1 MIFPPTPENK
11 RKSASEKNKFS
22 KKKKNRMTNAGDE
35 DLLSDHRTY
44 ETIEEL
50 RTRLMQNYVEAKQ
63 QREKYLN
70 LKEKKTKEEM
80 EEKSLNGKR
89 NKMQSKTVF
98 KNYKK
103 YSLNKGSRK
112 EPNDLSVGKK
122 GPSIAI
128 NGPLNSSDPGS
139 FDNEL
144 ASALKKRKESLSDMS
159 KKALTDRNNFS
170 PTENHKNSTEE
181 SVNGLSITRNY
192 STPLLGTTE
201 TKFSHNNSS
210 REDDLNLNIKGTEI
224 DYSDINLNHSHSSS
238 IISSDSKSSL
248 ANSTDSTRTSPG
260 PEEALKRKNS
270 SKRRKKSTDKRA
282 GSIKRKNSNRAK
294 SSSLSPSTNDISL
307 LNKEN
312 AVDEPKDKVI
322 FSLGPS
328 I

>member
-1 MIFPPTPENK
+1 MIFPPTPENE
-11 RKSASEKNKFS
+11 RKSASDKNKFS
-22 KKKKNRMTNAGDE
+22 KKKKKRMTNAGDE

-192 STPLLGTTE
+192 STPLLGTTK

-224 DYSDINLNHSHSSS
+224 KYSDINLNHSYSSS

-248 ANSTDSTRTSPG
+248 AYSTDSTRTSPG

-322 FSLGPS
+322 FSLGPL